1 MADNLKIWNGAA
13 WIEVSGAGPTG
24 PTGPTGTDGIQ
35 GPTGDTGTIGP
46 TGDTGTIG
54 PQGTIGET
62 GPTGSQGAKSGL
74 DYQFSDVVTDADP
87 GTGYLRFN
95 NAAIGSTTEIYIST
109 LGVLGENFAAFI
121 DAWDDSTSAI
131 KGHLLIKSNANAST
145 PFGTFALN
153 SITSAS
159 GYRKLGVTYVSG
171 ANFADD
177 DFLALD
183 FYPTGDLGAT
193 GPTGTTGPT
202 GPTGPTEADHAAL
215 SNLGYTAAEHVGF
228 CPAVY
233 VAATT
238 GPTAPE
244 TGQFWLDTAV

>member
-1 MADNLKIWNGAA
+1 MADNLKIWNGAS

-24 PTGPTGTDGIQ
+24 ATGPTGTDGIQ

-74 DYQFSDVVTDADP
+74 DYMFSDLTADADP
-87 GTGYLRFN
+87 GTGYVRFN
-95 NAAIGSTTEIYIST
+95 NALIASTTEIYMST
-109 LGVLGENFAAFI
+109 LGRLSENFAAYI
-121 DAWDDSTSAI
+121 DTWDDSTSVVL
-131 KGHLLIKSNANAST
+131 GHLLIKSDVNANT
-145 PFGTFALN
+145 PFGIFTLN
-153 SITSAS
+153 AVTSAS

-171 ANFADD
+171 ADFADD
-177 DFLALD
+177 ATLAID

-193 GPTGTTGPT
+193 GPTGTIGPT

-215 SNLGYTAAEHVGF
+215 SNLEYENADHTGF

-238 GPTAPE
+238 GPTSPE
-244 TGQFWLDTAV
+244 TGQFWLDTA